1 MYSCVKYRLFFLGG
15 GVHYVS
21 VVVLASTLEA
31 LYIYN
36 FFFSWK
42 SNFVEWV
49 SLRFSVGWWSWVC
62 SMAETGGTKP

>member
-1 MYSCVKYRLFFLGG
+1 VNF
-15 GVHYVS
+15 VS

-31 LYIYN
+31 LYICN

-42 SNFVEWV
+42 INLVEWV